1 MSAALALGNA
11 LGVPPLA
18 MAELLPVIE
27 AVMVRKLNEELAAN
41 GGSGVR
47 S

>member
-1 MSAALALGNA
+1 MSAALALGVA

-18 MAELLPVIE
+18 VAELVPVIE

-41 GGSGVR
+41 DGPGVR
-47 S
+47 P